1 MKATIPDHV
10 PGSVSID
17 TRGNEDVVRKSGA
30 ISAGEPFGNS
40 LEHVLAELE
49 RIDLLIEAQVSR
61 ARQLHKDDEFQ
72 GLYISEQEVDALM
85 AQPIGLPRWAV
96 LPPANADADVR
107 AAIGRLRGQIDA
119 RKKASIVLGVMPCL
133 SPVTETTW

>member
-10 PGSVSID
+10 PGS
-17 TRGNEDVVRKSGA
+17 DVLV
-30 ISAGEPFGNS
+30 
-40 LEHVLAELE
+40 
-49 RIDLLIEAQVSR
+49 EAQVSR

-85 AQPIGLPRWAV
+85 AQPIGLPCWAV

-107 AAIGRLRGQIDA
+107 AAIGRLRGQIGA
-119 RKKASIVLGVMPCL
+119 RRKASIVIGVKPCL